1 MDKKNLSPLE
11 LLKIA
16 TEHAYCA
23 QHLLHNNG
31 EVAGMGH
38 ESSDALTA
46 VASLM
51 YTAFELT
58 LKAYLLHE
66 HKKIN
71 QPQRLMEL
79 VELNSDLELPGQ
91 DRQIIKNLARSQAFR
106 RGYDYELWEDR
117 QQFHVFCTQLLAV
130 YERLQ
135 QVMPLELHP
144 SYQPG

>member
-66 HKKIN
+66 HKK
-71 QPQRLMEL
+71 
-79 VELNSDLELPGQ
+79 
-91 DRQIIKNLARSQAFR
+91 
-106 RGYDYELWEDR
+106 
-117 QQFHVFCTQLLAV
+117 
-130 YERLQ
+130 
-135 QVMPLELHP
+135 
-144 SYQPG
+144 

>member
-23 QHLLHNNG
+23 QHLLHNNA
-31 EVAGMGH
+31 EVAGMRH
-38 ESSDALTA
+38 EISDALAPIT
-46 VASLM
+46 SLM

-71 QPQRLMEL
+71 QPLRLMEL
-79 VELNSDLELPGQ
+79 VELNSDLEISNQ
-91 DRQIIKNLARSQAFR
+91 DRQMIKTLAKSQAFR
-106 RGYDYELWEDR
+106 KGLDYELWEDR
-117 QQFHVFCTQLLAV
+117 QHFQVFCSEILAV

-135 QVMPLELHP
+135 HLMPIELHP
-144 SYQPG
+144 HYQ